1 MSNVQPYLAN
11 IQPFEIDLNL
21 LKENFL
27 DPNKINK
34 KQGYK
39 KLTKRILGKSE
50 CPLKHQQPDAHTH
63 ACTHAHQLNVIV
75 SSATTYMQH
84 IQLLFFPLT
93 VFLITFSPHFFPL
106 SVGNKLQ
113 ISTVFFLGDS
123 GVNSNFKN
131 YT

>member
-1 MSNVQPYLAN
+1 MLQRSGDQTLIPCVFLGQVITAMSNVQPYQAN

-21 LKENFL
+21 LKANFL

-50 CPLKHQQPDAHTH
+50 CPLKHQQQPGAHIH

-75 SSATTYMQH
+75 SSATTYM
-84 IQLLFFPLT
+84 
-93 VFLITFSPHFFPL
+93 
-106 SVGNKLQ
+106 
-113 ISTVFFLGDS
+113 
-123 GVNSNFKN
+123 
-131 YT
+131 